1 MLKLFYISAVR
12 IFNQGKT
19 VQLLRNFKS
28 NDKTNRLVRFA
39 NLCLLAL
46 ILVPIAAT
54 DRLPASFSGR
64 VSRMVV
70 EIDGVNYGAFTPVK
84 DLDQLVDEVT
94 KTEGGRIALSRDFV
108 TDPSLYLWANSLMR
122 GNTSLKDVSLISEN
136 ADGVEVARYVLR
148 MSQPVAWTVEA
159 SNPEVGGLH
168 ERVEFAV
175 QKVDRL

>member
-1 MLKLFYISAVR
+1 MR
-12 IFNQGKT
+12 
-19 VQLLRNFKS
+19 LLRRFQSDQKAS
-28 NDKTNRLVRFA
+28 RLVRIA
-39 NLCLLAL
+39 NACLLAL
-46 ILVPIAAT
+46 VLIPIAAT
-54 DRLPASFSGR
+54 ERLPASFSGR

-70 EIDGVNYGAFTPVK
+70 EIDGVRFGAFTPVR
-84 DLDQLVDEVT
+84 DIESLVSAGSASVT
-94 KTEGGRIALSRDFV
+94 NGNRITLSRDFV
-108 TDPSLYLWANSLMR
+108 TDPSLYLWANSLMK

>member
-1 MLKLFYISAVR
+1 MR
-12 IFNQGKT
+12 
-19 VQLLRNFKS
+19 LLRRLQSS
-28 NDKTNRLVRFA
+28 NHSNRLVRIA
-39 NLCLLAL
+39 NACLLAL
-46 ILVPIAAT
+46 VLIPIAAT
-54 DRLPASFSGR
+54 ERLPASFSGR

-70 EIDGVNYGAFTPVK
+70 EIDGVNFGSFTPVK
-84 DLDQLVDEVT
+84 DIEQMVMSSSAVN
-94 KTEGGRIALSRDFV
+94 GSRIALSRDFV
-108 TDPSLYLWANSLMR
+108 TDPSLYLWANALMR

-175 QKVDRL
+175 QKVERL